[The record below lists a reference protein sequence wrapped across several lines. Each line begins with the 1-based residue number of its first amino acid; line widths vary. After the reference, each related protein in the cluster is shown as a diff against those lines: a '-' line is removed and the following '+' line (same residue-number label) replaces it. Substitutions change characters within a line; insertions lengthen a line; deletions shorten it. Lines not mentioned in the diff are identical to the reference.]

1 MDYYY
6 DWTIVADE
14 KKNKDNKEYKDL
26 INTLNENPPP
36 QTHPYRIYKYPD

>member
-6 DWTIVADE
+6 DWTLVAEE
-14 KKNKDNKEYKDL
+14 KKNNKDNKEFKDL

-36 QTHPYRIYKYPD
+36 QYK